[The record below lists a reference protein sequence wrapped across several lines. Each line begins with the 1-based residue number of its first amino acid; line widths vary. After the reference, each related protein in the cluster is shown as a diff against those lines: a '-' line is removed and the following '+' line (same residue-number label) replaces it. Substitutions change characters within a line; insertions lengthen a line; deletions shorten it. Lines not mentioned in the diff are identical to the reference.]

1 MTCYGT
7 DQRRRGSQF
16 GRSSQPAHKTGREAR
31 CGIFTEASRVES
43 TSVAD
48 DRGIG
53 AVVLNVQAG
62 FTPGRA
68 ENGRNALYEL
78 AHQILQTRDLS
89 DAAT

>member
-1 MTCYGT
+1 
-7 DQRRRGSQF
+7 
-16 GRSSQPAHKTGREAR
+16 
-31 CGIFTEASRVES
+31 
-43 TSVAD
+43 
-48 DRGIG
+48 
-53 AVVLNVQAG
+53 VVLNVQAG